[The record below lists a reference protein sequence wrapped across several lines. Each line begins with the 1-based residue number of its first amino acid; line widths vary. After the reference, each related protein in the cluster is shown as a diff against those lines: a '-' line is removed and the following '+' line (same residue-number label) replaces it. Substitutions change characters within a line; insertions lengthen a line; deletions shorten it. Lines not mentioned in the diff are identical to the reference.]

1 VELTLPAT
9 ATSTP
14 IAETLTRAASR
25 IEYFSGSYGERPD
38 GWLLSSEV
46 IDDPDALSN
55 LLDQVLALYQTD
67 NRQIGAAFLVL
78 GYFWSPM
85 LAAMACFTLDQRVPD
100 LAPESVAFDLRG
112 GVRFTSP
119 AFHALPGDPAAGQP
133 EVTILPDREALR
145 DQLVQQLEAHADPL
159 FTTLRS
165 VAPYGLNGMRA
176 NYIDRLVSA
185 IIWISEA
192 LGDQDIAR
200 EEVPA
205 FVSWLTT
212 KHRAGII
219 ELSHEGRVGIYQQ
232 RSGCCL
238 NYRLPDHEKCETCS
252 LRPLE
257 ERLEI
262 FRGLMS
268 AQSAASLND

>member
-1 VELTLPAT
+1 MELTLT

-14 IAETLTRAASR
+14 IAATLARAAGQ

-38 GWLLSSEV
+38 DWLLASEV
-46 IDDPDALSN
+46 IDDPDALST

-85 LAAMACFTLDQRVPD
+85 LAMMACFTLDGRVPD
-100 LAPESVAFDLRG
+100 LTPDSVAFDLRG

-119 AFHALPGDPAAGQP
+119 AFHALPSDPATGQP
-133 EVTILPDREALR
+133 EVTLLPDHDALR
-145 DQLVQQLEAHADPL
+145 DQLVAQLEAHANPL
-159 FTTLRS
+159 FTTLRA

-192 LGDQDIAR
+192 LGDQEIAR
-200 EEVPA
+200 REVPA
-205 FVSWLTT
+205 FVSRLTT

-219 ELSHEGRVGIYQQ
+219 EVCHEGRVGIYQQ

-238 NYRLPDHEKCETCS
+238 NYRLPGKEKCDTCS
-252 LRPLE
+252 LHPLE
-257 ERLEI
+257 KRLQI

-268 AQSAASLND
+268 DQTSAGPSD